1 MPPFFISRNMK
12 SLRERKKERKKE
24 RKGEKSGTRYK
35 EEDTLSSPGPRNSIT
50 KKLYRCTHNQDC
62 QDTSIRARFLGFN
75 ALSTK

>member
-24 RKGEKSGTRYK
+24 KEKKVVQRRRTVP
-35 EEDTLSSPGPRNSIT
+35 LSSPGPRNSIT

-62 QDTSIRARFLGFN
+62 QYTSIRARFLGFN

>member
-12 SLRERKKERKKE
+12 SLKERKKE
-24 RKGEKSGTRYK
+24 KEKKVQRRRTVP
-35 EEDTLSSPGPRNSIT
+35 LSSPGPRNSIT